1 MLKQKILEL
10 IVVVLAL
17 VAIVFGVASC
27 LFNDNVLVLRF
38 LSFICIIFAIIL
50 NFYSNYIKKKL

>member
-10 IVVVLAL
+10 VVVVLAL

-38 LSFICIIFAIIL
+38 LSFICIILAIIL
-50 NFYSNYIKKKL
+50 NFYSNYIKKEL

>member
-10 IVVVLAL
+10 IVVILAL

-27 LFNDNVLVLRF
+27 LFNDNVVTLRI
-38 LSFICIIFAIIL
+38 LSFICIIIAIIL
-50 NFYSNYIKKKL
+50 NFYSNYTKKKS